1 MNFDHVTEPTFH
13 NIHNKEVLT
22 FEDCTAAVEAARSA
36 LEADYLSEIL
46 ECTVVN
52 KRSRAL
58 EAAEEY
64 LDLHWYEG
72 VRYNIMLFWL
82 V

>member
-1 MNFDHVTEPTFH
+1 MDFNHVTEPAFH
-13 NIHNKEVLT
+13 HLYKTEVLT
-22 FEDCTAAVEAARSA
+22 FEDCVAAVEAARSA

-52 KRSRAL
+52 KRASAL

-64 LDLHWYEG
+64 LGLHWYEG
-72 VRYNIMLFWL
+72 VRYNLIMFWS